1 MGDSTKN
8 IKEVSPNKI
17 HWKNVEKDLI
27 ETQDLWWLNEIIV
40 DGKKKTQLEDALVKG
55 RSFKKEKVFEEDMEV
70 KLEPGDR
77 TPVKIK
83 MESERN
89 ELFAP
94 KNWLTTE
101 NFRNYVRPTVE
112 ILKKYKKEKGH
123 LDKHT
128 DEAFEELKEE
138 LRQIN
143 ESSEN
148 LGGHRKP
155 HTAFATHTKKL
166 KVKRLDAWHDLKQF
180 AQKSRGENQID
191 LPGYGLTFLKMD
203 KDIAKGNLRY
213 KDTAFENPN
222 DGYLITKKA
231 FDSAWDKA

>member
-1 MGDSTKN
+1 MLKLIKN
-8 IKEVSPNKI
+8 NSKKI
-17 HWKNVEKDLI
+17 I
-27 ETQDLWWLNEIIV
+27 EIICKVIRYFSSLILVDSIEQTKKAEHIDDFWKETEEYLRESQDFWLLKEIDV
-40 DGKKKTQLEDALVKG
+40 DGKKNTQLEDALEKG
-55 RSFKKEKVFEEDMEV
+55 RSFKKE
-70 KLEPGDR
+70 
-77 TPVKIK
+77 
-83 MESERN
+83 
-89 ELFAP
+89 ELLAP
-94 KNWLTTE
+94 NKWLTPE
-101 NFRNYVRPTVE
+101 NYQTYVRRVVE
-112 ILKKYKKEKGH
+112 IIQKFKDKNIT
-123 LDKHT
+123 LDGDT
-128 DEAFEELKEE
+128 DQAYEELKEE